1 MHDEI
6 DKYERFATSA
16 SVWMF
21 ACLFVVVVVVVLVM
35 FCFAGSWF

>member
-16 SVWMF
+16 SVWTF
-21 ACLFVVVVVVVLVM
+21 ACFFVVVLSCFVLL
-35 FCFAGSWF
+35 AGGF